1 MKRFNL
7 LPVAPVVWHQ
17 EIPRVGQSTVYFDFH
32 VYHQVLSN
40 KYKNQ
45 TKTYNVYGNN
55 ELFI

>member
-7 LPVAPVVWHQ
+7 LPVAPVVRHQ
-17 EIPRVGQSTVYFDFH
+17 ERPRVGQSTVYFDFH
-32 VYHQVLSN
+32 VYHLN
-40 KYKNQ
+40 

>member
-1 MKRFNL
+1 M
-7 LPVAPVVWHQ
+7 PVAPVVWHQDQ